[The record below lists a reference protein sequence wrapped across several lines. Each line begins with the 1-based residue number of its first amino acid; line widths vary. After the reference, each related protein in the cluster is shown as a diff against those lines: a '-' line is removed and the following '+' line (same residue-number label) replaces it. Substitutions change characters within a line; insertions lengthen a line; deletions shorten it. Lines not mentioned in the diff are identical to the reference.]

1 LERRDDQWPVV
12 RRRGLINEESST
24 RPDFEGQL
32 MSTSNP
38 APVASWG
45 FTRHLLYNGRRV
57 LTSLGRLIAAFVPV
71 FVLGSFFTFLLGSLS
86 GLNPAAIQLGNGA
99 SPSAV
104 RSIEKGWGLDRPFF
118 VQYFSWFGKILTG
131 NLGKSW
137 VNGNSISSLLAGRA
151 VISLS
156 IAGLALVTGVVVGFA
171 LGALAAH
178 YQSTWIDRTVTI
190 FTSTISVMPPF
201 IVGVALIDIF
211 AVSLGWLP
219 AAGFVPFGQGFGPW
233 LSHVILPAI
242 ALSFDTVA
250 DMARQL
256 RVGLVSA
263 RRQNYAVGAVVC
275 GLSGRRI
282 FFVHVLRNSVGP
294 SLAVLGLKFPN
305 LLGGAVVTEAI
316 FQLSGYGVFATQSA
330 IKGDVPAVQAV
341 LVIAVIVVVIFN
353 MLVNA
358 ILSLLIPA
366 SSRGV

>member
-1 LERRDDQWPVV
+1 L
-12 RRRGLINEESST
+12 
-24 RPDFEGQL
+24 
-32 MSTSNP
+32 
-38 APVASWG
+38 
-45 FTRHLLYNGRRV
+45 
-57 LTSLGRLIAAFVPV
+57 
-71 FVLGSFFTFLLGSLS
+71 LGSFFTFLLGALS
-86 GLNPAAIQLGNGA
+86 GLNPATLQLGNGA
-99 SPSAV
+99 SPAAV
-104 RSIEKGWGLDRPFF
+104 HAIQKQWGLNRPFF
-118 VQYFSWFGKILTG
+118 VQYFDWFGKVLTG
-131 NLGKSW
+131 NLGRSW
-137 VNGNSISSLLAGRA
+137 ANGNSVTTLLAGRA

-156 IAGLALVTGVVVGFA
+156 VAGTALVIGIVVGFG

-178 YQSTWIDRTVTI
+178 YEATWIDRAVTI

-219 AAGFVPFGQGFGPW
+219 AAGFVPFGSGAGAW
-233 LSHVILPAI
+233 LSHIILPAI

-250 DMARQL
+250 DVARQL

-263 RRQNYAVGAVVC
+263 RRQNYVTGAIVR

-282 FFVHVLRNSVGP
+282 FFVHILRNSVGP
-294 SLAVLGLKFPN
+294 SIAVLGLKFPN

-330 IKGDVPAVQAV
+330 LQGDVPAVQAV
-341 LVIAVIVVVIFN
+341 LVIAVILVVVFN

-358 ILSLLIPA
+358 ILAQLIPA

>member
-1 LERRDDQWPVV
+1 
-12 RRRGLINEESST
+12 
-24 RPDFEGQL
+24 
-32 MSTSNP
+32 MSVATS
-38 APVASWG
+38 AMAGSWG
-45 FTRHLLYNGRRV
+45 FSRHLLYRARRT
-57 LTSLGRLIAAFVPV
+57 LITLGRLLAAFVPV
-71 FVLGSFFTFLLGSLS
+71 FLLGSFFTFLLGALS
-86 GLNPAAIQLGNGA
+86 GLNPAALQLGNGA
-99 SPSAV
+99 SPAAV
-104 RSIEKGWGLDRPFF
+104 HAIQKHWGLDRPFF
-118 VQYFSWFGKILTG
+118 VQYFDWLGKVLSG

-137 VNGNSISSLLAGRA
+137 VNGNSVSSLLAGRA

-156 IAGLALVTGVVVGFA
+156 IAGLALVIGIVAGFA

-178 YQSTWIDRTVTI
+178 YQSTWVDRCVTI

-219 AAGFVPFGQGFGPW
+219 AAGFVSFGVGFGPW

-250 DMARQL
+250 DVARQL

-263 RRQNYAVGAVVC
+263 KRQNYVVGAVVS
-275 GLSGRRI
+275 GLSDRRI

-294 SLAVLGLKFPN
+294 SVAVLGLKFPN

-316 FQLSGYGVFATQSA
+316 FQLNGYGVFATQSA
-330 IKGDVPAVQAV
+330 IQGDVPSVQAV
-341 LVIAVIVVVIFN
+341 LVIAVILVVVFN

-358 ILSLLIPA
+358 ILTQLIPA
-366 SSRGV
+366 SSRGI